1 MDISVYI
8 YTYIYIRLYMYVA
21 ILGKKKQ
28 RDYALIPTSLFRD
41 YLPIGGFYC

>member
-28 RDYALIPTSLFRD
+28 RDYAFILTSLFRD
-41 YLPIGGFYC
+41 CLPIGGFYC